1 MPCTS
6 EYMRERRETNP
17 LQYFQDKKDML
28 KYRICKVKKDS
39 TRKDL
44 IEEYAK
50 AVLELDAARRLYRT
64 R

>member
-17 LQYFQDKKDML
+17 LQSFQDKKDRL
-28 KYRICKVKKDS
+28 KYRIRTVKKDS
-39 TRKDL
+39 TRDHL